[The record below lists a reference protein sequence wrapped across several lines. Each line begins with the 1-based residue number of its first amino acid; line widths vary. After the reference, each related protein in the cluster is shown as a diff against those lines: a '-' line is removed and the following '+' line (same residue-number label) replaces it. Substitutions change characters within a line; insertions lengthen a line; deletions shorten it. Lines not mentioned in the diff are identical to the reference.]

1 MNHIAI
7 SGTSDTSDTKRVHA
21 ELAESAWFAVVHAYQ
36 ACTRKYEQMLGAF
49 GLTLPQFEAVMAIE
63 RLGEQALP
71 KHIADA
77 LLVTRGNITGVL
89 ERLRSRGLIKL
100 DSHPVDGRARVA
112 SLTAEGAQVS
122 AQARAAASRF
132 IEAQLAPFS
141 VDEMAATRQTM
152 VRMRSHLETLD
163 PDALARG
170 ASKPSM
176 SRRNRR

>member
-1 MNHIAI
+1 MNHMTA
-7 SGTSDTSDTKRVHA
+7 SHTRDSTRVRA

-49 GLTLPQFEAVMAIE
+49 GLTLPQFEALMAIE

-77 LLVTRGNITGVL
+77 LLVTRGNVTGVL
-89 ERLRSRGLIKL
+89 ERLRAHALIRL
-100 DSHPVDGRARVA
+100 DTHPVDGRARVA
-112 SLTAEGAQVS
+112 SLTAEGARVC

-141 VDEMAATRQTM
+141 TEEMVATRQTM
-152 VRMRSHLETLD
+152 VRMRNHLETLD

-170 ASKPSM
+170 PSRSGM
-176 SRRNRR
+176 SGGRRR